1 MTVEKWDVLPFVIGY
16 FLTLFTSVY
25 SGQVYWTALW
35 VAIGV
40 TVLAM
45 EYVSLKA
52 TRKTLS
58 QQFKE
63 FKERHPRKA
72 FLLLLSYWLTLL
84 GLTWHLLSPP

>member
-1 MTVEKWDVLPFVIGY
+1 MEAEKWDVLPFVVGY
-16 FLTLFTSVY
+16 FLTLFASVY

-45 EYVSLKA
+45 EYVSLKV
-52 TRKTLS
+52 TGKTLS
-58 QQFKE
+58 RQFKE
-63 FKERHPRKA
+63 LKERQPRKA